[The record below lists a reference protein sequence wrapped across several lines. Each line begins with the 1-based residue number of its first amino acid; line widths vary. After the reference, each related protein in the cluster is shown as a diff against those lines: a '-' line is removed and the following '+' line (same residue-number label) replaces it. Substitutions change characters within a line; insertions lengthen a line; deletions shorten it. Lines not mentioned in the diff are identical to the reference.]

1 MDEINKRVFSEV
13 IEVLNNSEKEIQE
26 KIPQKFI
33 NFLNENKDENY
44 IPSINFSDE
53 HWEDSVEDDTR
64 AMLALIYRDYII
76 SEDERKTLINEEKI
90 EQRKIEEELREK
102 YNPDNIFKKNVEQ
115 KDESTVNNNQL
126 IEVKETSW
134 FKRLYKKILS
144 IFGIHK

>member
-53 HWEDSVEDDTR
+53 HWENSVEDDTR
-64 AMLALIYRDYII
+64 AILALIYRDYII
-76 SEDERKTLINEEKI
+76 PEDEREILINEENREK
-90 EQRKIEEELREK
+90 RKREEELREK

-115 KDESTVNNNQL
+115 KDDITVNNTQL

>member
-144 IFGIHK
+144 IFGIHI